1 MAKCDFNKV
10 AKQLYWNRTS
20 AWGFSC
26 KFTSYFQKTF
36 SKEHIWKVRDS
47 NLLRNEKSSRN
58 TNKTFTSKSRSS
70 HPDLFCKKRCSC
82 KFCRI
87 LRKTTVSKLQAT
99 TLLKNRLWHR
109 CFPLN
114 FAKFLRT
121 PFYKEYLRWLLLW
134 KINLLRDF
142 SKKHINKYNIMRPI

>member
-1 MAKCDFNKV
+1 MKSFVDAIAVIKNAEAYIQRCSCKKVFWKCAANLQETPMAKCDSNKV

-47 NLLRNEKSSRN
+47 NLLRNEKSRRN

-70 HPDLFCKKRCSC
+70 HPDLFCKKGVLANFAEFSGKQLCQSC
-82 KFCRI
+82 K
-87 LRKTTVSKLQAT
+87 LQ
-99 TLLKNRLWHR
+99 L
-109 CFPLN
+109 
-114 FAKFLRT
+114 
-121 PFYKEYLRWLLLW
+121 Y
-134 KINLLRDF
+134 
-142 SKKHINKYNIMRPI
+142 